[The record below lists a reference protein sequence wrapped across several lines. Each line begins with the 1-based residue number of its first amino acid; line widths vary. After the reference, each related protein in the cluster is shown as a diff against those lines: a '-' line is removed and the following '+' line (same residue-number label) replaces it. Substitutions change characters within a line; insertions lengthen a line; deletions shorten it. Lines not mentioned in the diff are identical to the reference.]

1 LTNESS
7 PGFKWLE
14 QKIGSKFSREEEDT
28 EVDHRPP
35 REKLRGNSGKLNFV
49 IDKIENSD
57 RESLADLETVNVFFL
72 IKLGEK
78 SGR

>member
-28 EVDHRPP
+28 EVDPRPL
-35 REKLRGNSGKLNFV
+35 REKLRGNSDKLNFV
-49 IDKIENSD
+49 TDKIENLD
-57 RESLADLETVNVFFL
+57 RHSLGDIETVNVFFL
-72 IKLGEK
+72 RNLGEK
-78 SGR
+78 AGR

>member
-1 LTNESS
+1 MTNESS

-14 QKIGSKFSREEEDT
+14 QKIGSKFSMEEEVT

-49 IDKIENSD
+49 KDKIENLD
-57 RESLADLETVNVFFL
+57 RDSLADLKTVNLFFL
-72 IKLGEK
+72 SKLGEK
-78 SGR
+78 AER